1 MGDGISGIGGS
12 EMGSREIGPSLG
24 SSYNAMIARMQEIE
38 SRLATLDGSPPPTA
52 APVPMRPAFSS
63 GVASAL
69 SSLSAP
75 SLTSA
80 QTPYNVFAAQAS
92 GNVRLQATGAGP
104 FSPFIEGLIAKYAGQ
119 NGIPTELVRAV
130 VQQESSGNPRDVSH
144 AGAMGLMQL
153 MPEEVQE
160 FGVTNPF
167 DPEQNIAAGTR
178 LLSGLMKQ
186 YANSVPLALAAYNAG
201 SGAVKKYGGIP
212 PYKETQGYVKRI
224 MGMLGQQP

>member
-1 MGDGISGIGGS
+1 
-12 EMGSREIGPSLG
+12 MGSGMIESGQSLG
-24 SSYNAMIARMQEIE
+24 SSYNAMVARMQEIE
-38 SRLATLDGSPPPTA
+38 SRLAMLDGISPPA
-52 APVPMRPAFSS
+52 APAATPPAFSS
-63 GVASAL
+63 GAT
-69 SSLSAP
+69 SSLQSVPMTPGFAP
-75 SLTSA
+75 TPA

-92 GNVRLQATGAGP
+92 GNIRLQATGAGP
-104 FSPFIEGLIAKYAGQ
+104 FSPFIEGLITKYAGQ
-119 NGIPTELVRAV
+119 NGLPTELVRAV

-186 YANSVPLALAAYNAG
+186 YANNVPLALAAYNAG
-201 SGAVKKYGGIP
+201 SGAVKKYNGIP